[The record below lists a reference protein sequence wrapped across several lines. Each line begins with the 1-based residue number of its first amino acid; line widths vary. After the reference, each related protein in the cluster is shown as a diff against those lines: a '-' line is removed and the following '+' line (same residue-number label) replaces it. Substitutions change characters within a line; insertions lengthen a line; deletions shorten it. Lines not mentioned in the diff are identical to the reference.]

1 MAEPVQWLDDG
12 TPYNPRFRDRYRS
25 ELAAGLAQAEGVFM
39 RGCGLPDA
47 WRGQRSFTILE
58 TGFGLGLN
66 FLVAWAAWRADPA
79 RPERLHFVSVEAFPA
94 GIDDM
99 VRSAQAHPHLLP
111 LAEELRGQY
120 WGLTPGV
127 HRLSFDEGRVLLTL
141 CVGDARAMLLE
152 QSFEADAVFLDGFSP
167 STNTDIWSVHTLKAV
182 ARCCRRGTRVATWTI
197 ARAVR
202 DGLAQC
208 GFSVRKVPGVPPK
221 RDRLEAV
228 YEPAWPVR
236 RRPGPLDMDGPAPA
250 PACCI
255 VIGGGM
261 AGACVARSLAD
272 RGWQVEVLDA
282 AALPAAGASGLPVGL
297 FAPHPSVD
305 DSVLSRL
312 SRAGVRAT
320 LLRAGSLLRAGIDWQ
335 ASGVL
340 ERRLDDDRGSVRE
353 PEQAGL
359 AFSRRATAQQL
370 QEAALPAEEE
380 AYWHETA
387 GWIKPGRL
395 VSALLAHPAI
405 RWQGSTHVARLE
417 RVGSNWQALAAD
429 GQEISTAPLVVVAA
443 GIDTEAIVGTLP
455 GLTPIRGQVSWAPCA
470 PGLPC
475 PPWPVNGRGH
485 FIGNVPQDE
494 EGTIWLAGSTFDRDH
509 RDVVTSDADQQ
520 HNLARLHELLPTTAK
535 VIARDTPAADIRAWA
550 GVRCASHDRLPVV
563 GPIDA
568 ASRPGLWLC
577 TAMGSRGL
585 TFAPL
590 AADLLAARL
599 HHEPLPLTARLAAA
613 LDPARLFARQ
623 QRLERQDVGHAGD
636 AD

>member
-1 MAEPVQWLDDG
+1 MPEPVQWLADG

-25 ELAAGLAQAEGVFM
+25 EQAHGLAQAEGVFM
-39 RGCGLPDA
+39 RGCGLPA
-47 WRGQRSFTILE
+47 EWAGRPGFTILE

-66 FLVAWAAWRADPA
+66 FLVAWAAWRADPS
-79 RPERLHFVSVEAFPA
+79 RPQRLHFVSVEAFPA
-94 GIDDM
+94 SIEDV
-99 VRSAQAHPHLLP
+99 VRSTGVHSHLLP

-120 WGLTPGV
+120 WGLAPGV
-127 HRLSFDEGRVLLTL
+127 HRLSFDGGRVLLTL

-152 QSFEADAVFLDGFSP
+152 QLFEADAVFLDGFSP
-167 STNTDIWSVHTLKAV
+167 AVNADIWSVHTLKAV
-182 ARCCRRGTRVATWTI
+182 ARCCRRGTRLATWTI

-202 DGLAQC
+202 DALAQC

-228 YEPAWPVR
+228 YEPQWQVR

-250 PACCI
+250 PSRCI
-255 VIGGGM
+255 VIGGGI
-261 AGACVARSLAD
+261 AGACVARSLAE
-272 RGWQVEVLDA
+272 RGWQVAVLDA

-320 LLRAGSLLRAGIDWQ
+320 LLRVGGLLRAGVDWQ

-340 ERRLDDDRGSVRE
+340 ERRMDEDRGAVRE
-353 PEQAGL
+353 PDETGL
-359 AFSRRATAQQL
+359 AFSSQATVHQL
-370 QEAALPAEEE
+370 QQASLPVDDD
-380 AYWHETA
+380 AYWHEAA
-387 GWIKPGRL
+387 GWIKPARL
-395 VSALLAHPAI
+395 VEALLAQPAI
-405 RWQGSTHVARLE
+405 QWQGGKQVVRLE
-417 RVGSNWQALAAD
+417 RAESVWRAFAAD
-429 GQEISTAPLVVVAA
+429 GQEITAAPLVVVAA
-443 GIDTEAIVGTLP
+443 GIDTEAIVRTPL

-485 FIGNVPQDE
+485 FIGNVPHDQA
-494 EGTIWLAGSTFDRDH
+494 GAIWLAGATFDRDR
-509 RDVVTSDADQQ
+509 RDLKISDTDQQ
-520 HNLARLHELLPTTAK
+520 HNLARLHELLPTTAQA
-535 VIARDTPAADIRAWA
+535 IARDTPTAGIHAWA

-563 GPIDA
+563 GPFDTEA
-568 ASRPGLWLC
+568 HPGLWLC

-590 AADLLAARL
+590 AAELLAARL
-599 HHEPLPLTARLAAA
+599 HHEPLPLSTRLAAA

-623 QRLERQDVGHAGD
+623 RRLTRQGEGPGGD
-636 AD
+636 PD